1 MSTFMKITFLSIVS
15 SLFVWA
21 KKFAHPALLLLLLVT
36 QCYSV
41 NVFAENATDSI
52 VTVATPSTTLDT
64 TQASVL
70 AKIDSLTNRK
80 DLEEALKSTVL
91 TIYHSTQDELTNIT
105 AFNER
110 TTAFKDAIQKAP
122 DATKK
127 LQRDIE
133 QASEKPQTP
142 DKQEFVKIPV
152 DELTQRLAI
161 EQYKVK
167 HLEEQIKK
175 LEIELASEQ
184 NIRPTLIRQEMLNAK
199 QALENANKTMQ
210 DSSSAVSES
219 QLLADAQQGY
229 LKTKID
235 ANTAKLTMLDAEIV
249 SYTARLSL
257 LKTRVQLLG
266 LQKNAFAPV
275 IDTITDVLTNLQ
287 QEADKDRQDT
297 LDQAEKDLSD
307 KHIAI
312 QGIIRENIK
321 LSQQLQAI
329 NGKISQYNEEKISTD
344 KQINEIDANF
354 SSAAKKID
362 LAILS
367 PPLGKIL
374 HEQRRS
380 LLNEDK
386 FITQSE
392 AIQTETASTNLEQ
405 LVVEDKLKQFVD
417 VDTQLKQIMDAS
429 VDMQLPKQER
439 MMIQA
444 ELRVALNN
452 QFESLNQLSVAYT
465 AYLRTLGDFDFARQQ
480 KHEKIEKFAL
490 YLDERLLWVRS
501 SEVVGSQTIIELKRA
516 TRWLLSPRN
525 WRSLLNNVTKLP
537 TQYPFL
543 APLALLNM
551 TVLLLA
557 NRWAKRRLTLITT
570 RVGKIYSDHFY
581 YSLEALVY
589 TLILVAP
596 VPLIIAY
603 LGWSLSHVVNGGF
616 TFAIGTG
623 LNRIAL
629 PWLLFQFYLRL
640 FTPTGIM
647 RQHFQWQEQSAAL
660 FHKQVVWV
668 RFILIPC
675 TFIIR
680 VTLNS
685 GMPAYS
691 DSLGRLALNVSVFT
705 LVIFLAKLLN
715 PRHGLT
721 RDLII
726 NYPDGWIAKLRY
738 VYYLATYIPLMVI
751 GFSVSGYYLSALEL
765 QQKTIVTL
773 WFVFSMV
780 IFYELALRWLTLEN
794 RQLAMKNLQEKLKY
808 TGEQKKPAVIEG
820 SEKPILIEEELID
833 IPKINAQT
841 VTLLNVFFCVLLA
854 AVFWAIWKNILP
866 AFSFL
871 NDIELWQNK
880 VIVNNKEVYQAITLI
895 HLLLAGVYAFITVVA
910 VQNFSGV
917 NELLIFRRITI
928 TSGSRYAVNK
938 ITNYTITTI
947 GFFSVANILGFNWSQ
962 VQWLVA
968 ALSVGLGFGLQE
980 IFANFVSGIILL
992 FERPIRVGDI
1002 VTIGNVSGTVR
1013 SIRMRA
1019 TTLVDFDQKEL
1030 IVPNKA
1036 FITTQLVNWTL
1047 NDAITR
1053 VVIPIGIA
1061 YGSDIELAHKVM
1073 KETVCATPLVLQ
1085 DPEPSVMLVEFGDS
1099 ALIFSVRVFVSETA
1113 NRMPVTHDLHLRLAK
1128 TLSEHNIEIPFP
1140 QRDIH
1145 IRSTPH
1151 EWSSDKT
1158 IMNEASTVLKINT

>member
-1 MSTFMKITFLSIVS
+1 MPTV
-15 SLFVWA
+15 LFWWT
-21 KKFAHPALLLLLLVT
+21 KKSNHPTLLLLLLLMA

-41 NVFAENATDSI
+41 NIFANSTDSI
-52 VTVATPSTTLDT
+52 ATVTTPSTTQDI
-64 TQASVL
+64 TQASVQ
-70 AKIDSLTNRK
+70 AKIEALNNRK
-80 DLEEALKSTVL
+80 DLDEALKLNVL
-91 TIYHSTQDELTNIT
+91 AIYQSTQDELSNIT

-110 TTAFKDAIQKAP
+110 TIAFKDAIQKAP
-122 DATKK
+122 DLTKK
-127 LQRDIE
+127 LQKDIE
-133 QASEKPQTP
+133 QASEKQPTP
-142 DKQEFVKIPV
+142 DKQEFVKIPLE
-152 DELTQRLAI
+152 ELTQRLAI

-175 LEIELASEQ
+175 LEIELANEQ
-184 NIRPTLIRQEMLNAK
+184 NTRPNLIRQEILNAK
-199 QALENANKTMQ
+199 KALENANKTMQ
-210 DSSSAVSES
+210 DSSSKVSES
-219 QLLADAQQGY
+219 QLLTDAQQVY
-229 LKTKID
+229 LKTQIE

-249 SYTARLSL
+249 SYTARLNL
-257 LKTRVQLLG
+257 LKARVQLLG

-275 IDTITDVLTNLQ
+275 IDTITDVLTELQ

-312 QGIIRENIK
+312 QNVIRENIK

-329 NGKISQYNEEKISTD
+329 NGKISQSNEEKISTD

-354 SSAAKKID
+354 SSAAKKIY
-362 LAILS
+362 LASLS

-374 HEQRRS
+374 HEQRRT
-380 LLNEDK
+380 LLNEDN

-392 AIQTETASTNLEQ
+392 AIQAETASTNLEQ
-405 LVVEDKLKQFVD
+405 LVIEDKLKQFVD
-417 VDTQLKQIMDAS
+417 VDTQLKQIMDAR
-429 VDMQLPKQER
+429 VDKQLPKQER

-444 ELRVALNN
+444 ELRVALND
-452 QFESLNQLSVAYT
+452 QFDALNQLSVAYT
-465 AYLRTLGDFDFARQQ
+465 TYLRTLGDFDFARQQ

-490 YLDERLLWVRS
+490 YLDERLLWARS
-501 SEVVGSQTIIELKRA
+501 SEVMGSQTITELQRA

-525 WRSLLNNVTKLP
+525 WHSLLNNVAKLP
-537 TQYPFL
+537 TQNPFL
-543 APLALLNM
+543 SLFAVLNII
-551 TVLLLA
+551 VLLLA
-557 NRWAKRRLTLITT
+557 KRWAKQRLTLIGAK
-570 RVGKIYSDHFY
+570 VGKIYSDHFY
-581 YSLEALVY
+581 YTLEALVY

-603 LGWSLSHVVNGGF
+603 LGWFLSHVVNAGF
-616 TFAIGTG
+616 TFAVGMG
-623 LNRIAL
+623 LSRIAL
-629 PWLLFQFYLRL
+629 PWLMFQFYYRL
-640 FTPTGIM
+640 FEPAGLM

-660 FHKQVVWV
+660 FHKQVAWL
-668 RFILIPC
+668 RFIMIPC
-675 TFIIR
+675 SFIIR

-685 GMPAYS
+685 GMTAYS
-691 DSLGRLALNVSVFT
+691 DSLGRFALNIGVLVM
-705 LVIFLAKLLN
+705 VIFLAKLLN

-721 RDLII
+721 RDTII
-726 NYPDGWIAKLRY
+726 LYPEGWIAKLRY
-738 VYYLATYIPLMVI
+738 VYYLAAYAPLVII
-751 GFSVSGYYLSALEL
+751 GFSIAGYYLSALEL
-765 QQKTIVTL
+765 QQKAIVTL

-780 IFYELALRWLTLEN
+780 IFYELALRWLTLAN
-794 RQLAMKNLQEKLKY
+794 RQLAMKALQEKRKQ
-808 TGEQKKPAVIEG
+808 TAEQKKPAVIEG
-820 SEKPILIEEELID
+820 SEKPILLEEELID

-854 AVFWAIWKNILP
+854 AVFWGIWKNILP

-880 VIVNNKEVYQAITLI
+880 VIVNNKEVFYAITLI

-928 TSGSRYAVNK
+928 TAGSRYAVNK
-938 ITNYTITTI
+938 ITSYTLTTI

-992 FERPIRVGDI
+992 FERPIRVGDT
-1002 VTIGNVSGTVR
+1002 VTIGNVTGTVH
-1013 SIRMRA
+1013 SIHMRA
-1019 TTLVDFDQKEL
+1019 TTLIDSDQKEL
-1030 IVPNKA
+1030 IVPNKS
-1036 FITTQLVNWTL
+1036 FITTQLINWTL

-1073 KETVCATPLVLQ
+1073 QEAVCAAPLVLQ
-1085 DPEPSVMLVEFGDS
+1085 DPEPSVMLIEFGDS
-1099 ALIFSVRVFVSETA
+1099 ALLFSVRVFVSETI
-1113 NRMPVTHDLHLRLAK
+1113 NRMPVTHDLHIRLAK
-1128 TLSEHNIEIPFP
+1128 ALSEHNIEIPFP

-1145 IRSTPH
+1145 IRSVTP
-1151 EWSSDKT
+1151 EWCADKGNT
-1158 IMNEASTVLKINT
+1158 IQKNQ